1 MSTSPDLKV
10 LYAFLGSV
18 NPEEVA
24 AVEAALEQLHLHRER
39 LAAPFSIPPTQT
51 AAIVLILGTNVPSLE
66 LVNAT
71 QSGLPIY
78 AFSSVPQPEFSLHL
92 THFSNPQEL
101 QARIVE
107 VLLPL
112 LIFAPPASVPWI
124 KPEPDSLER
133 FPVDEAPAVKQRE
146 PTHYKLDRVRPPA
159 PASKGSDGFANW
171 DFSLPIPSPP
181 ASAPTTRPDPGF
193 QIVRVFYAT
202 DRQLKSGP
210 AFANER
216 SAPAQLSY
224 GTCNVTIPNTDAH
237 TVGELES
244 PSIWKFEL
252 KENPRKH
259 VILAQIETLL
269 EQEFLQQLR
278 NRIGATTSRDAFVF
292 IHGYKVSFEDA
303 ARRTAQFAYDLN
315 FKGAPIFYSWPS
327 GARWWRYAAD
337 EANVQWTVSHLE
349 GFLLN
354 IAQHS
359 GAQQIHLIAHSM
371 GNRALTWAMQLLAA
385 KKVLPKGLFRQIVLT
400 APDIDAETFDQ
411 LVLAMSTEAERIT
424 MYSNYKDV
432 ALLVSRL
439 FHFYQRAGASVRLVP
454 GMETI
459 DATKVDTSLLKHS
472 YFGGSR
478 TVLADLA
485 ALLLDGKPAKD
496 RFGMKEKITP
506 QGSYFVF
513 RP

>member
-24 AVEAALEQLHLHRER
+24 AVEAALDQLHLRRER
-39 LAAPFSIPPTQT
+39 LAAPFSTSPTQV
-51 AAIVLILGTNVPSLE
+51 AAIILILGANVPSLD
-66 LVNAT
+66 LANAT
-71 QSGLPIY
+71 QTGLPIY
-78 AFSSVPQPEFSLHL
+78 AFSAVPQPEYSLFL
-92 THFSNPQEL
+92 THFTHPQEL

-107 VLLPL
+107 AFFPL
-112 LIFAPPASVPWI
+112 LKFSVPVSVPWI
-124 KPEPDSLER
+124 NPEPDSPES
-133 FPVDEAPAVKQRE
+133 FPVDEAPAEKQTKR
-146 PTHYKLDRVRPPA
+146 PHLKLDRVRPPA
-159 PASKGSDGFANW
+159 AASRGSDGFAGES
-171 DFSLPIPSPP
+171 FQLPMPSTTAP
-181 ASAPTTRPDPGF
+181 ATSIRLDPGF
-193 QIVRVFYAT
+193 QTVRVFYAT
-202 DRQLKSGP
+202 DRQLNPGP
-210 AFANER
+210 TFANDR
-216 SAPAQLSY
+216 SSPAQLSY
-224 GTCNVTIPNTDAH
+224 GTCNVTIPNTDAQ

-244 PSIWKFEL
+244 PSIWNLEL
-252 KENPRKH
+252 KANPKKH
-259 VILAQIETLL
+259 VILAKIETLL
-269 EQEFLQQLR
+269 EQEFLNQLR
-278 NRIGATTSRDAFVF
+278 TRIGATSSRDAFVF

-349 GFLLN
+349 AFLLN
-354 IAQHS
+354 IAQNS

-385 KKVLPKGLFRQIVLT
+385 KKVLPQGLFRQIVLT

-432 ALLVSRL
+432 ALLVSKL
-439 FHFYQRAGASVRLVP
+439 FHFYQRAGASLRLVP

-496 RFGMKEKITP
+496 RFGMREKLTP
-506 QGSYFVF
+506 KGSYFVF